1 MKKIGIFATTALCA
15 SVMAVNASAYQ
26 IGGSNCDINSVF
38 EKLNNS
44 GCNIQTVLNCNV
56 QDILNNIFNNCG
68 EITFPQLP
76 QKPETSP
83 DNTPEAPSVPESPE
97 LPGNGGSSG
106 EADSISEYESR
117 VAELVNEQ
125 RAKYGLSPLKL
136 SSDISAV
143 ARAKSQDMADNGYFS
158 HTSPTYGSPF
168 DMLKRFGISYK
179 AAGENIAQGYSTPEA
194 VVNGWMNS
202 AGHRANILSENF
214 TELGVGYVANGNY
227 WTQMFVSR

>member
-1 MKKIGIFATTALCA
+1 M
-15 SVMAVNASAYQ
+15 
-26 IGGSNCDINSVF
+26 
-38 EKLNNS
+38 
-44 GCNIQTVLNCNV
+44 
-56 QDILNNIFNNCG
+56 NNIFNNRG

-97 LPGNGGSSG
+97 LPENGGSSG

-202 AGHRANILSENF
+202 TGHRANILSENF

>member
-38 EKLNNS
+38 EKLS
-44 GCNIQTVLNCNV
+44 GSRCNVQTVLNCDIG
-56 QDILNNIFNNCG
+56 DILNNIFNNCG

-83 DNTPEAPSVPESPE
+83 DNTPEAPSTPE
-97 LPGNGGSSG
+97 LPENGGSG
-106 EADSISEYESR
+106 ETDSISEYESR

-168 DMLKRFGISYK
+168 DMLKSFGISYK
-179 AAGENIAQGYSTPEA
+179 AAGENIAQGYSTPES

>member
-38 EKLNNS
+38 ENRSGS
-44 GCNIQTVLNCNV
+44 GCNVQTVLNCNV

-83 DNTPEAPSVPESPE
+83 DNTPEAPSTPE
-97 LPGNGGSSG
+97 LPENGGSG
-106 EADSISEYESR
+106 ETDSISEYESR

-125 RAKYGLSPLKL
+125 RAKNGLSPLKL

-143 ARAKSQDMADNGYFS
+143 ARVKSQDMADNGYFS

-168 DMLKRFGISYK
+168 DMLESFGISYK
-179 AAGENIAQGYSTPEA
+179 AAGENIAQGYSTPES

-214 TELGVGYVANGNY
+214 TELGVGYVKNGNY